1 MTLLTGNK
9 GKVNFLAPFD
19 KYNSDKEWSV
29 VGIQQIPYLNKLGA
43 NILQLVYIDEGL
55 VESDY
60 EDDINKRV
68 AIVTFE
74 DESQHLVNI
83 PMDRI
88 GTEDAENSYRYKEF
102 GIAVAL
108 PSLPIEYDTTALE
121 NDIKIVVKEKLGFD
135 VSVSKVE
142 LSAVTLV
149 NSTKHKEFLLHLE
162 NGIISKHGYR
172 TKYLQ
177 EVERVSKLE
186 IVKTEAL
193 EFAVKKSNT

>member
-19 KYNSDKEWSV
+19 KYNSDKEWSI

-55 VESDY
+55 EESDY
-60 EDDINKRV
+60 EDDINERV

-83 PMDRI
+83 PIDRI

>member
-60 EDDINKRV
+60 EDDINERV

-74 DESQHLVNI
+74 DESQHLVNV